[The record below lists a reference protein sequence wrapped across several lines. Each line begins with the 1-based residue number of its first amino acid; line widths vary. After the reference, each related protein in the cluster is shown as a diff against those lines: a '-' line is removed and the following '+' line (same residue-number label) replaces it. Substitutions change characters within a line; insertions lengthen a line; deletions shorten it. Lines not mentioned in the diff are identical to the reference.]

1 MDWMGRN
8 NPVDGE
14 PELAGENADDLKA
27 SVHPLQPRLLS
38 TSPSGAP
45 LGIGWT
51 EGGRKMNLVLDEL
64 TAASPQADSA
74 CSLENYLALP
84 DHSMDSRIAEARARL
99 GATTILLGH
108 HYQRDEVIRFADF
121 TGDSYKLS
129 KIAAET
135 DAQYI
140 VFCGVHF
147 MAESADVLGRDGQQV
162 ILPDLNAGCSMADM
176 AEISQVEAC
185 WEALERL
192 GLTDGLI
199 PLTYMNSTAAIKA
212 FCGERGGLV
221 CTSSNARAAFV
232 WAFARGTRILFLP
245 DQHLG
250 RNTGFAMGI
259 SLDEMA
265 VWDPWALQGG
275 QSKATLAASRIVLWK
290 GHCAV
295 HQRFL
300 PGHVDTVR
308 AKYPGIQV
316 IVHPECRWEVCQ
328 KADALGSTERLIKI
342 VEDAPTGSMFAIGTE
357 IHLVNRLARR
367 FAAEGKRIIT
377 LDDTG
382 CLCTT
387 MYRISPQHLAWALE
401 NLIEGRVV
409 NRIQVRANVKHWARV
424 ALDRMLEVG

>member
-1 MDWMGRN
+1 VISLVEDL
-8 NPVDGE
+8 
-14 PELAGENADDLKA
+14 PE
-27 SVHPLQPRLLS
+27 V
-38 TSPSGAP
+38 AP
-45 LGIGWT
+45 
-51 EGGRKMNLVLDEL
+51 
-64 TAASPQADSA
+64 DSQET

-84 DHSMDSRIAEARARL
+84 DHTMDARIAAARAKL
-99 GATTILLGH
+99 GKQVLLLGH
-108 HYQRDEVIRFADF
+108 HYQRDEIIRFADV

-129 KIAAET
+129 KIAAQTE
-135 DAQYI
+135 AKYI

-147 MAESADVLGRDGQQV
+147 MAESADLLGREDLVDENGDTISQQV

-176 AEISQVEAC
+176 AEISQVEAA
-185 WEALERL
+185 WESLEKL
-192 GLTDGLI
+192 GLTDGLV

-221 CTSSNARAAFV
+221 CTSSNARAAFE
-232 WAFARGTRILFLP
+232 WAFDQNRGGGKRIFFLP

-250 RNTGFAMGI
+250 RNTGHAMGI
-259 SLDEMA
+259 PLDRMP

-275 QSKATLAASRIVLWK
+275 QTKLALHASRILLWK
-290 GHCAV
+290 GHCSV

-300 PGHVDTVR
+300 PSHVDQVR

-342 VEDAPTGSMFAIGTE
+342 VEDAPAGSTFAIGTE
-357 IHLVNRLARR
+357 IHLVNRLAKR
-367 FAAEGKRIIT
+367 FAAEGKKIIT
-377 LDDTG
+377 LDDSG

-401 NLIEGRVV
+401 NLVEGRVV
-409 NRIQVRANVKHWARV
+409 NQIQVKRSVKHWARI
-424 ALDRMLEVG
+424 ALDRMLEV

>member
-1 MDWMGRN
+1 
-8 NPVDGE
+8 V
-14 PELAGENADDLKA
+14 
-27 SVHPLQPRLLS
+27 
-38 TSPSGAP
+38 
-45 LGIGWT
+45 
-51 EGGRKMNLVLDEL
+51 NLVLDEL
-64 TAASPQADSA
+64 TAVSPEAGSS
-74 CSLENYLALP
+74 CSLEDYLALP
-84 DHSMDSRIAEARARL
+84 DHSMDARISEARAKL

-108 HYQRDEVIRFADF
+108 HYQRDEVIRFADA

-129 KIAAET
+129 RIAAET
-135 DAQYI
+135 GAKYI

-147 MAESADVLGRDGQQV
+147 MAESADVLAHAGQQV

-185 WEALERL
+185 WEAIERM
-192 GLTDGLI
+192 GLATDLI
-199 PLTYMNSTAAIKA
+199 PLTYMNSAAAIKA

-221 CTSSNARAAFV
+221 CTSSNARKAFE
-232 WAFARGTRILFLP
+232 WAFARGKRILFLP

-250 RNTGFAMGI
+250 RNTGYEMGI
-259 SLDEMA
+259 PLDEMT
-265 VWDPWALQGG
+265 VWDPWGLQGG
-275 QSKATLAASRIVLWK
+275 QTKDKLAASRVILWK

-300 PGHVDTVR
+300 PSHVDQVR

-328 KADALGSTERLIKI
+328 KSDALGSTERLIAL
-342 VEDAPTGSMFAIGTE
+342 VEQAPEGTMFAVGTE
-357 IHLVNRLARR
+357 IHLVNRMARR
-367 FAAEGKRIIT
+367 FAAEGKRVIT

-387 MYRISPQHLAWALE
+387 MYRITPQHLAWALE
-401 NLIEGRVV
+401 NLVEGRVV
-409 NRIQVRANVKHWARV
+409 NQIQVRPKVKRWAKV